1 LLKWVYSMIPLFQ
14 INIFLYKTEAGKTE
28 WGVGGREGERKRGRE
43 GERERE
49 VEREREKEIRGLR
62 E

>member
-1 LLKWVYSMIPLFQ
+1 MIPLFQ

-49 VEREREKEIRGLR
+49 VER
-62 E
+62 